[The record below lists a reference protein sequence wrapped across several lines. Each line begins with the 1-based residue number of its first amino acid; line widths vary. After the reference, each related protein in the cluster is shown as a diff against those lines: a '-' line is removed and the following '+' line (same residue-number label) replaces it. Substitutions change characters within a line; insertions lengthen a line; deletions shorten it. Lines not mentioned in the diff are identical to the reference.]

1 MIIDMSS
8 RPQRE
13 VKPIRT
19 LANNQGRNVAAAAAR
34 AAVRPKTVRR
44 AVRPTKTVRLNSGSL
59 PKGKD
64 KLIPRLKPLISQV
77 TNDKDLQNFLISM
90 YDETANNKY
99 TVDLFGGKTE
109 EEARRKI
116 AIHVDLFSNELYR
129 GSTPQ
134 MSFNIKGDDMINLAY
149 LMYLDMIHDTTIP
162 KSMTFKTFCGETI
175 TVSVKVS
182 APTAGNK
189 KATKIVKK
197 TQKSPVYI
205 LFGKGLIA
213 KETEYIKTINAFIV
227 NEKGKA
233 EIAVKNN
240 LPSIYPK
247 ILERDVTIR
256 MDQVTPNILTP
267 GHNMFLSIDQEDEKA
282 TVTLDIQKTKYT
294 IPGGGTGKIMYPLV
308 SVANLMDPGKNML
321 IESAKEDSKYFML
334 GLNNRDIR
342 SRLTWNYKEPKFTI
356 NHDNG
361 ATTIGAYYTDTAR
374 VTNNNRNTATKRG
387 YAYIIKNNKG
397 EYRFTS
403 NISKAKAKEGST
415 GEKVAKFLGD
425 FLQALTV
432 VSYVKNNPRDSKYHY
447 CLATGDA
454 MLANNYIFLC
464 SRSGVSPNLWMA
476 TSTQQV
482 SKVYGKMIDNI
493 RTVQPAPTL
502 VRNAPN
508 VSNGDEVVSS
518 GNNRTEGSGNTINK
532 RNTRKSP
539 NVNEGTGESNGTR
552 GNNNNKALAGMLGRV
567 APKPTPIQIRN
578 SNNNSNNN
586 MNNNNKALAGMLGR
600 IAPPPP
606 PQGQKRKRENNNN
619 NNNNNNKNKNKNAQ
633 SGVGSRNSMAGNKK
647 NNLKNNATG
656 GKKPKINV
664 NVAQRNRLINNLK
677 NKGLSKNV
685 INRFIKN
692 YNTGTKGV
700 NQILQ
705 EVKTKAN
712 AKREQ
717 NAKNAAALR
726 QLKKL
731 RPELF

>member
-1 MIIDMSS
+1 MSS

-19 LANNQGRNVAAAAAR
+19 LANNQGRAAAEAASR
-34 AAVRPKTVRR
+34 AANRPKTVRR
-44 AVRPTKTVRLNSGSL
+44 AVRPTKTVRPTTARPNNGSL

-175 TVSVKVS
+175 TVSVKVP

-361 ATTIGAYYTDTAR
+361 ATIIGAYYTDTAR

-403 NISKAKAKEGST
+403 NISKAKAKDGST

-432 VSYVKNNPRDSKYHY
+432 VSYIKGNNNAKYHY

-454 MLANNYIFLC
+454 MLANNFIFMC

-493 RTVQPAPTL
+493 QTVKPAPTL
-502 VRNAPN
+502 VRNAPVN
-508 VSNGDEVVSS
+508 INGNQNESS
-518 GNNRTEGSGNTINK
+518 GNNRTEGGGNTINK

-539 NVNEGTGESNGTR
+539 NVNEGTGESNGNR
-552 GNNNNKALAGMLGRV
+552 GNNRNRALAGMLGRV

-578 SNNNSNNN
+578 SNSNSNNN
-586 MNNNNKALAGMLGR
+586 MNMNNTNRALAGMLGR
-600 IAPPPP
+600 MGPS
-606 PQGQKRKRENNNN
+606 QGQKRKRENNNN
-619 NNNNNNKNKNKNAQ
+619 NNKNKNAQ